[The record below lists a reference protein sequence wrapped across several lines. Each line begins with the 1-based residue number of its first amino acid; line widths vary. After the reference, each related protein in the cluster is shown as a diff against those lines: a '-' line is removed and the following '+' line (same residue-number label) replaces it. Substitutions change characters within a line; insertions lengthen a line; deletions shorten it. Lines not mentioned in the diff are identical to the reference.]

1 MNALARTSARRLT
14 STCVAL
20 AAVLVLACSGRAT
33 EQWTGYA
40 EAELVYVSAPVT
52 GTVKALQAVRGARVA
67 PGAPLFTLDSDIET
81 LARSEAEARLA
92 QAESAA
98 ANLRKGRRPAEIA
111 AAEQQLAQAEAALT
125 ASRADYQR
133 ERDLAAKGFVSS
145 GRLDTL
151 RAQQERDQARVR
163 ELQAQ
168 LSLARQ
174 PARSDE
180 IAAAEAQ
187 ARAARA
193 QLGQD
198 SWRAAQTQQNSPV
211 AGIVYDILFRVGER
225 VPAVQ
230 PVVVLLPDQGLK
242 VRFFVPTAALAGLTL
257 GDQVRLACDGCPPNL
272 AAEVNFISPQ
282 AEFTPPVIY
291 SNEARDKLV
300 FRVEAMPGETARAV
314 LKPGMPLTVAPAA
327 SAATR

>member
-1 MNALARTSARRLT
+1 VSLLFRPAALWLVSAPLF
-14 STCVAL
+14 L
-20 AAVLVLACSGRAT
+20 LACSDRASDR
-33 EQWTGYA
+33 WTGYA
-40 EAELVYVSAPVT
+40 EAELVHVSAPVT
-52 GTVKALQAVRGARVA
+52 GTVKTLPVARGNRVESGAL
-67 PGAPLFTLDSDIET
+67 LFTLDSDIEV
-81 LARSEAEARLA
+81 LARSEAEARLS
-92 QAESAA
+92 QAESTA
-98 ANLRKGRRPAEIA
+98 ANLRKGRRPAEIS
-111 AAEQQLAQAEAALT
+111 AAEQQLAQADAALT

-168 LSLARQ
+168 LALARQ

-198 SWRAAQTQQNSPV
+198 SWRAAQTQQSSPV
-211 AGIVYDILFRVGER
+211 AGIVYDVLFRVGER
-225 VPAVQ
+225 VPAAQ
-230 PVVVLLPDQGLK
+230 PVVLLLPDQGLK
-242 VRFFVPTAALAGLTL
+242 ARFFVPTVALGSLKL
-257 GDQVRLACDGCPPNL
+257 GDKVQLACDGCPANL
-272 AAEVNFISPQ
+272 AATVNYISPQ

-300 FRVEAMPGETARAV
+300 FRVEAAPDAAARTA
-314 LKPGMPLTVAPAA
+314 LKPGMPLTVSPVAGVAA
-327 SAATR
+327 R